1 MVAREDMIP
10 EALIW
15 DPDLIVIIIL
25 TKRTVSREPYPA
37 VIIITPKKHHKTT

>member
-25 TKRTVSREPYPA
+25 TKTAAFREPYPA
-37 VIIITPKKHHKTT
+37 VVIRSNTSKTH